1 MWSSNWMTTYIKLYF
16 NWIITH
22 LFLFLIFSA
31 WGELIYSIT
40 ICFHRLL
47 QSHPRKKLCTFLI
60 FLISSLSSSRLKL
73 LFGVNLHSRFN
84 VHNYIISKNELSF
97 HSLHHHSIIN
107 TITLSSSS
115 SLFLIPHFLVSLF
128 PL

>member
-1 MWSSNWMTTYIKLYF
+1 M
-16 NWIITH
+16 
-22 LFLFLIFSA
+22 FSA
-31 WGELIYSIT
+31 CGELIYSIT

-84 VHNYIISKNELSF
+84 VHNYITSKNQLSF
-97 HSLHHHSIIN
+97 HHFIIILSTSSFYHFIIILSTSPFYHQHHHSIID
-107 TITLSSSS
+107 IIILSST